1 MSLEASVC
9 IFRAVAHSFFSSG
22 EKPWKLEGFKATM
35 KWEDTVV
42 ASERLA
48 LDNLPRYLPLVNV
61 ERNELI
67 LAEKKVK
74 TDMIF

>member
-1 MSLEASVC
+1 
-9 IFRAVAHSFFSSG
+9 
-22 EKPWKLEGFKATM
+22 M

>member
-1 MSLEASVC
+1 MYFSQCGTASRVARKPC
-9 IFRAVAHSFFSSG
+9 KMEVFRD
-22 EKPWKLEGFKATM
+22 ER
-35 KWEDTVV
+35 EDTVV

-48 LDNLPRYLPLVNV
+48 LGNLPQYLPLVNV